1 MQGLYREA
9 SLLPSLAG
17 QQSPTAKW
25 SSIDGPCS
33 FCVGVEHKM
42 ATRPDP
48 LAPAAFGIDTV
59 GVLTRRVSPG
69 QGLVKEVKVSL
80 ARVRFGE
87 ELATMSDP
95 APKKSVSRPRL
106 KPSASPR
113 RIGR

>member
-1 MQGLYREA
+1 
-9 SLLPSLAG
+9 
-17 QQSPTAKW
+17 
-25 SSIDGPCS
+25 
-33 FCVGVEHKM
+33 M

-87 ELATMSDP
+87 NVATRP
-95 APKKSVSRPRL
+95 EQPGPRSRPR
-106 KPSASPR
+106 PGASSPR
-113 RIGR
+113 K